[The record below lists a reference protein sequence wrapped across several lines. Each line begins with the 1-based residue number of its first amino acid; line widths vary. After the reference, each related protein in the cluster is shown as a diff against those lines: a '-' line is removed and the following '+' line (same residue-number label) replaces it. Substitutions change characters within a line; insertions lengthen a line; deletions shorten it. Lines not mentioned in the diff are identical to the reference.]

1 MYNHS
6 MSPHR
11 YPALLLSL
19 ACVLVF
25 AGCRSREVEKVLKV
39 TKVETGWYDAGIVDG
54 QNKLVP
60 SVTFRLQNV
69 SDEPIQ
75 NVQLNAVFRGVD
87 QPDKSWGDHFVR
99 AIDSDGL
106 DAGATGGAIVLRSPF
121 GYTST
126 EPRLTMLEH
135 SGFIDAIVEIFGR
148 HRSRPWAKMGEFTID
163 RQLLTE

>member
-1 MYNHS
+1 MYNRP
-6 MSPHR
+6 MR
-11 YPALLLSL
+11 RPATFILVVSAL
-19 ACVLVF
+19 AA
-25 AGCRSREVEKVLKV
+25 AGCRARVVEQDLRITDVR
-39 TKVETGWYDAGIVDG
+39 TGWYDAGIVDG